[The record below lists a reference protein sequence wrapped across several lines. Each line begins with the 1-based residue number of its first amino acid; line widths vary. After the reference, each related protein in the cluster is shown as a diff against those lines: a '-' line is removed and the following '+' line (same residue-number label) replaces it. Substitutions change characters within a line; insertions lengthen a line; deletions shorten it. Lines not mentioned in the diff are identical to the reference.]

1 MLRHHVPDTYVFKS
15 AHKSELRHNLPV
27 AILSRDPKE
36 KTVTHEKNAY

>member
-15 AHKSELRHNLPV
+15 AHKSELRHNLP
-27 AILSRDPKE
+27 ATILLRDLKE